1 MRKALHLIAATV
13 VGLVVGSMVNMGL
26 ISLGASVMPMPG
38 GVDATTTE
46 ALRASLPLFEPRHFT
61 FPFLAHALGTLAGAM
76 VATLLAPRRTS
87 GPAWAVGV
95 AFLLGGI
102 ASVVML
108 PAPVWFSALDLLLAY
123 LPMAWLG
130 HRIVAAVFPGRR
142 RAPV

>member
-1 MRKALHLIAATV
+1 MRRALHLIAATII
-13 VGLVVGSMVNMGL
+13 GLVVGSVVNMGL

-38 GVDATTTE
+38 GVDTTTAE
-46 ALRASLPLFEPRHFT
+46 GLRASLPLFEPRHFT

-76 VATLLAPRRTS
+76 VATLLAPGRTP

-95 AFLLGGI
+95 AFLAGGI

-108 PAPVWFSALDLLLAY
+108 PAPLWFNALDLLLAY

-130 HRIVAAVFPGRR
+130 HRIVAAMLPGRR